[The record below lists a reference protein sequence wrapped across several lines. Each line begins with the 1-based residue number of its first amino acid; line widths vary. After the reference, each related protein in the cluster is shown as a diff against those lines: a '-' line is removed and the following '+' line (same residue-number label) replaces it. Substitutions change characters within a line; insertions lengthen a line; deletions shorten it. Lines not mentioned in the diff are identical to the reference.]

1 MDDSVSEWLG
11 QLKSGEAEAAQKLW
25 DRYSQEL
32 IGLARRKLEH
42 APRSA
47 ADEEDVAQSVFTSI
61 CSAAA
66 AGRIREVKTR
76 DDLWWLLLAITKHKV
91 VNHIRRET
99 AQKRGGGQVRN
110 EADLGG
116 SGNGS
121 TPFALDNILV
131 QSPTPEFLL
140 TLRDEF
146 DRLLGLLRDDRFR
159 SIAVS
164 RVEGYTVPEI
174 AEKLGISCRA
184 VERKLQL
191 IRAKWS
197 QELQTSD

>member
-11 QLKSGEAEAAQKLW
+11 LLKSGEAEAAQKLW
-25 DRYSQEL
+25 DRYSLEL
-32 IGLARRKLEH
+32 IDLARRRLND
-42 APRSA
+42 APRTA
-47 ADEEDVAQSVFTSI
+47 ADEEDVAQSVFISI
-61 CSAAA
+61 CNAAA
-66 AGRIREVKTR
+66 AGRISEVKTR

-99 AQKRGGGQVRN
+99 AQKRGSGQVRN
-110 EADLGG
+110 EADFEGAL
-116 SGNGS
+116 NGS
-121 TPFALDNILV
+121 IPFALDNIIV

-140 TLRDEF
+140 NLRDEF
-146 DRLLGLLRDDRFR
+146 DRLLSLLRDDRFR
-159 SIAVS
+159 SIAIS

-174 AEKLGISCRA
+174 ADKLGISCRA

-197 QELQTSD
+197 QELQERD